1 MMPPE
6 RNSTQGGD
14 TTLPTLQEASVT
26 SGSKSIV
33 YFPEVKP
40 TLWRFLPNNVNNEMC
55 DQGYKSYGDLLLKN
69 PI

>member
-40 TLWRFLPNNVNNEMC
+40 TL
-55 DQGYKSYGDLLLKN
+55 
-69 PI
+69 